1 MNVLIEPDGTVTTL
15 YDERFDLQA
24 LGKLTLTRASHVDPD
39 PQGQWWARLI
49 HGPTLGPFH
58 NRSGALAAE
67 VDWLNR
73 HRLGG

>member
-15 YDERFDLQA
+15 YDERLDLSS
-24 LGKLTLTRASHVDPD
+24 LGELTLTRASHVDPD
-39 PQGQWWARLI
+39 HEGQWWARLI
-49 HGPTLGPFH
+49 EGPTLGPFP
-58 NRSGALAAE
+58 NRSAALAAE